1 MSNTPFELRF
11 QIFEAAK
18 QSLVDEYWA
27 QDSLRRLML
36 DGLEPVDSKLIPDH
50 PEYPTMKSIME
61 RAKNIN
67 EFVSN
72 S

>member
-36 DGLEPVDSKLIPDH
+36 DGLEPVDSKLIPDN